1 MGRPADK
8 RNTPVEH
15 RPLKPFNAQFRL
27 WASRKL
33 FAVRCERIEE
43 HIRRF
48 EVMAP
53 YLSTTEYRHIDFV
66 GLGETTG
73 YAPHLLRDTAKTI
86 AAKGKLLEY
95 HQDNE
100 GAWWSLAADPYL
112 APPEVLPPHATPE
125 EERPVPVEL
134 PTEQEICRL
143 YRTSSDAAGRRLNK
157 VISILEMAHTNAPPE
172 VAALVYDALAE
183 IQTVQQRLT
192 RVCAAGVR
200 ADPRHYLSG
209 LINEWKE
216 KDDA

>member
-8 RNTPVEH
+8 RNTPIEH
-15 RPLKPFNAQFRL
+15 RPLKAFNPAFRL

-33 FAVRCERIEE
+33 FIVRCERIEE

-48 EVMAP
+48 EIIAP
-53 YLSTTEYRHIDFV
+53 YLSTQEYRHLDFI
-66 GLGETTG
+66 GLSEITG
-73 YAPHLLRDTAKTI
+73 YASHLLRDTAKTI
-86 AAKGKLLEY
+86 AAKSKLLDY

-100 GAWWSLAADPYL
+100 GAWWSLAVDPYTK
-112 APPEVLPPHATPE
+112 PPELLPPQAVPE
-125 EERPVPVEL
+125 EEMPIPAEL
-134 PTEQEICRL
+134 PSEADICRL

-209 LINEWKE
+209 LINEWQE
-216 KDDA
+216 NNDA